1 MFGPSTIGDVI
12 GILFEKEIAA
22 GVRVSSRL
30 GIETRAYRHKT
41 IDDLEGAIA
50 SAVHDGIDG
59 IYLSG
64 EPLLINNL
72 SRALPLIM
80 EAGKP
85 SLGTYVEWARQ
96 GVLMTYASDLLD
108 SYRRAGIYAGK
119 IIQGTKPGDLP
130 IEQPTK
136 FTLAINARTAK
147 QLGIS
152 IPTALQTAAD
162 ELIE

>member
-72 SRALPLIM
+72 SRVLPLIM

-96 GVLMTYASDLLD
+96 SVLMTYASDLLD
-108 SYRRAGIYAGK
+108 SYRRAG

-152 IPTALQTAAD
+152 IPAALQTAAD

>member
-1 MFGPSTIGDVI
+1 VRFGCASG
-12 GILFEKEIAA
+12 
-22 GVRVSSRL
+22 RSSRSL
-30 GIETRAYRHKT
+30 F
-41 IDDLEGAIA
+41 DDLEGAIA
-50 SAVHDGIDG
+50 AAVHDGIDG

-85 SLGTYVEWARQ
+85 SLGKYVEWARQ

-152 IPTALQTAAD
+152 IPAALQTAAD

>member
-1 MFGPSTIGDVI
+1 MLESLRAPGLSAI
-12 GILFEKEIAA
+12 
-22 GVRVSSRL
+22 
-30 GIETRAYRHKT
+30 TRRRTLVKT
-41 IDDLEGAIA
+41 LNRTTENG
-50 SAVHDGIDG
+50 
-59 IYLSG
+59 
-64 EPLLINNL
+64 LINNL